1 MIYFRLVVVVV
12 VVVPGW
18 FKPTYLQG
26 QLIDVCGSASGRDLV
41 MMTFF
46 PPAPPKGP
54 TLRFFLWDLEHLQLL
69 DYHIEVPVTGN
80 TPPAFS
86 VTPLLD
92 SAGSD
97 YLYVLMENTVTIY
110 SLATGQQMTGPLRPL
125 TAQDRQN
132 KVLRQILVVGLH
144 AHLCLLGPDISSL
157 YMFAIEDNN
166 DADTRKSVSEG
177 MKPRRYATPAEQR
190 VRALAWD
197 LDDMD
202 PAETIVI
209 IIQDIIDEAFKI
221 AGVTAEH
228 SDDDEHAS
236 EMSQASDPSEDEM
249 DGADATEEADVLEHI
264 EEERGGGSAGRGRY
278 DDNGEEGEGE
288 DGMPRGDV
296 AGGEGIDGEGS
307 DSSSG
312 ESEGSDGGG
321 SGGGSGED
329 DGSGGGSSSG
339 DSSDGDSS

>member
-1 MIYFRLVVVVV
+1 MA
-12 VVVPGW
+12 
-18 FKPTYLQG
+18 PTFQN
-26 QLIDVCGSASGRDLV
+26 A
-41 MMTFF
+41 
-46 PPAPPKGP
+46 
-54 TLRFFLWDLEHLQLL
+54 HL

-110 SLATGQQMTGPLRPL
+110 SLATGQQMTGPLKPL

-132 KVLRQILVVGLH
+132 KVLRQILAVGLH

-157 YMFAIEDNN
+157 YMFAVEDNN

-221 AGVTAEH
+221 AGVTAEQ
-228 SDDDEHAS
+228 SGDEDDDDGNAS
-236 EMSQASDPSEDEM
+236 ETSQASGGPSEDE
-249 DGADATEEADVLEHI
+249 ADEAVLTEADVGAPG
-264 EEERGGGSAGRGRY
+264 EEDGGGV
-278 DDNGEEGEGE
+278 EGGDSPQEDAEGM
-288 DGMPRGDV
+288 DAD
-296 AGGEGIDGEGS
+296 GGEGSSGDESGSGGESGSDGDSGSASDDGSGGSGS

-312 ESEGSDGGG
+312 
-321 SGGGSGED
+321 
-329 DGSGGGSSSG
+329 
-339 DSSDGDSS
+339 